1 MARDRVLVTGG
12 AGFIGSN
19 LVDALLADGSYTVR
33 VLDSFA
39 TGRRENLDHCLSHIE
54 LVEGDIRDVETV
66 EEAVEDVQ
74 LILHEAALP
83 SVSRSVKAPVTT
95 NAVNVEGTVK
105 LLSAARRAGVRRL
118 VLASSSSVY
127 GDGHELPKTEDMS
140 PRPMSPY
147 AVTKLAAENFC
158 RVFSEIYGFETV
170 ALRYFNV
177 FGPRQDPTSQ
187 YSGVIAKFTRC
198 ALTGASYTVFGSG
211 LQSRDF
217 SFIDNVVWANL
228 LALRAPR
235 LTGEVINVACGKR
248 VTLLDMIASLNRLV
262 GLEIPVEFAPPRVGE
277 VQHSQAGIDRAAAL
291 LGYAPVVDFDEG
303 MARTLAWYRSRTATA
318 DFAVPVRSASS
329 NDTDPPS

>member
-19 LVDALLADGSYTVR
+19 LVDALLADGSYSVR

-39 TGRRENLDHCLSHIE
+39 TGRRENLAHCRSKVE
-54 LVEGDIRDVETV
+54 MVEGDIRDVETV
-66 EEAVEDVQ
+66 EEAVDDVQ

-127 GDGHELPKTEDMS
+127 GDGHELPKTEEMQ

-187 YSGVIAKFTRC
+187 YSGVIAKFITC
-198 ALTGASYTVFGSG
+198 ALRGDPYTVFGDG
-211 LQSRDF
+211 TQSRDF
-217 SFIDNVVWANL
+217 SYIDNVVEANL

-235 LTGEVINVACGKR
+235 VTGEAINVACGDR
-248 VTLLDMIASLNRLV
+248 ITLLDMVGVLNTLIGTEIAVRFVSPRPGEVEHSQADISRARSVLGYQPV
-262 GLEIPVEFAPPRVGE
+262 VEFASG
-277 VQHSQAGIDRAAAL
+277 L
-291 LGYAPVVDFDEG
+291 
-303 MARTLAWYRSRTATA
+303 ARTLAWYR
-318 DFAVPVRSASS
+318 DEASPACS
-329 NDTDPPS
+329 

>member
-1 MARDRVLVTGG
+1 MIGVKVTTERVLVTGG

-39 TGRRENLDHCLSHIE
+39 TGRRENLTHCLSDIE
-54 LVEGDIRDVETV
+54 LVEGDLRDLETV
-66 EEAVEDVQ
+66 EEAVDGVQ

-95 NAVNVEGTVK
+95 NAVNTEGTLK

-118 VLASSSSVY
+118 VFASSSSVY
-127 GDGHELPKTEDMS
+127 GDSLQLPKTEEMH

-158 RVFSEIYGFETV
+158 RVFSEIYGLETI

-187 YSGVIAKFTRC
+187 YAGVIAKFISC
-198 ALTGASYTVFGSG
+198 ALRNEPYTVYGDG
-211 LQSRDF
+211 TQSRDF
-217 SFIDNVVWANL
+217 SFIDNVVAANL
-228 LALRAPR
+228 LALRVPHVG
-235 LTGEVINVACGKR
+235 GEAINIACGER
-248 VTLLDMIASLNRLV
+248 IQLLDMVAALNSLTGRNIAVQHVEPRP
-262 GLEIPVEFAPPRVGE
+262 GEI
-277 VQHSQAGIDRAAAL
+277 QHSQASIERAASV
-291 LGYAPVVDFDEG
+291 LGYRPVVGFSEG
-303 MARTLAWYRSRTATA
+303 LARTLAWYEHAEAAMQLRAESIGEA
-318 DFAVPVRSASS
+318 
-329 NDTDPPS
+329 

>member
-1 MARDRVLVTGG
+1 VATGKKGDTVEHDRVLVTGG

-33 VLDSFA
+33 VLDSFV
-39 TGRRENLDHCLSHIE
+39 TGRRENLAHCGEDIE

-74 LILHEAALP
+74 LVLHQAALP

-95 NAVNVEGTVK
+95 NAVNVDGTLK

-127 GDGHELPKTEDMS
+127 GDGPDLPKNEEMQ

-147 AVTKLAAENFC
+147 AVTKLAAEGFC

-187 YSGVIAKFTRC
+187 YSGVIAKFTSC
-198 ALTGASYTVFGSG
+198 ALNGEPYTVYGDG
-211 LQSRDF
+211 TQSRDF
-217 SFIDNVVWANL
+217 SFIDNIVHANL

-235 LTGEVINVACGKR
+235 VTGEAINIACGDR
-248 VTLLDMIASLNRLV
+248 IRLLDMVSMLNELV
-262 GLEIPVEFAPPRVGE
+262 ELEIPIRFVTPRPGE
-277 VQHSQAGIDRAAAL
+277 VSHSQADISRAASVL
-291 LGYAPVVDFDEG
+291 SYKPVVSFRDG
-303 MARTLAWYRSRTATA
+303 LARTLDWYRSHGGATP
-318 DFAVPVRSASS
+318 AV
-329 NDTDPPS
+329 

>member
-1 MARDRVLVTGG
+1 MSQDRVLVTGG

-19 LVDALLADGSYTVR
+19 IVDALLADGSYTVR

-39 TGRRENLDHCLSHIE
+39 TGHRGNLAHCLADIE

-66 EEAVEDVQ
+66 EEAVDGVQ

-95 NAVNVEGTVK
+95 NAVNVEGTLK
-105 LLSAARRAGVRRL
+105 LLSAARRAGVKRV

-127 GDGHELPKTEDMS
+127 GDGHELPKSEEMP

-158 RVFSEIYGFETV
+158 RVFSEIYGLETL

-187 YSGVIAKFTRC
+187 YSGVIA
-198 ALTGASYTVFGSG
+198 ASPP
-211 LQSRDF
+211 
-217 SFIDNVVWANL
+217 
-228 LALRAPR
+228 AP
-235 LTGEVINVACGKR
+235 
-248 VTLLDMIASLNRLV
+248 
-262 GLEIPVEFAPPRVGE
+262 
-277 VQHSQAGIDRAAAL
+277 
-291 LGYAPVVDFDEG
+291 
-303 MARTLAWYRSRTATA
+303 
-318 DFAVPVRSASS
+318 
-329 NDTDPPS
+329 